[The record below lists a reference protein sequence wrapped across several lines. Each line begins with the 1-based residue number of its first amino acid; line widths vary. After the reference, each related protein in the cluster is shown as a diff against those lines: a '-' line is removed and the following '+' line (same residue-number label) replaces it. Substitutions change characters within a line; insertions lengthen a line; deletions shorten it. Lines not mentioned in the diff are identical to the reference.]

1 MDAARFLKK
10 SQLSDVILSKIW
22 DMADPQSRGSLDKSG
37 LFVALKLCALAQ
49 TGKDL
54 NMSNL
59 SLELPPPK
67 MVKQSLY
74 IYNQRRNIHLC
85 ISFYY
90 FFVFSYFREISQLF
104 HKRLSR
110 MLCPLLNLS
119 TVEIG
124 Q

>member
-54 NMSNL
+54 NISNL

-67 MVKQSLY
+67 MVNLHID
-74 IYNQRRNIHLC
+74 IYTFLQLEHITL
-85 ISFYY
+85 
-90 FFVFSYFREISQLF
+90 FVFFDTGRHPS
-104 HKRLSR
+104 H
-110 MLCPLLNLS
+110 S
-119 TVEIG
+119 TEG
-124 Q
+124 YD

>member
-22 DMADPQSRGSLDKSG
+22 DMADPQSRGFLDKSG

-59 SLELPPPK
+59 SLELSPPK
-67 MVKQSLY
+67 MVNLDVYMLLLLKQILRYSFSLTSG
-74 IYNQRRNIHLC
+74 RHL
-85 ISFYY
+85 SSTEDYY
-90 FFVFSYFREISQLF
+90 
-104 HKRLSR
+104 
-110 MLCPLLNLS
+110 
-119 TVEIG
+119 
-124 Q
+124 

>member
-22 DMADPQSRGSLDKSG
+22 DMADPQSRGFLDKSG

-59 SLELPPPK
+59 SLELSPPK
-67 MVKQSLY
+67 MVNLDVYMLQLKQILLS
-74 IYNQRRNIHLC
+74 
-85 ISFYY
+85 ISFDI
-90 FFVFSYFREISQLF
+90 RETSQLV
-104 HKRLSR
+104 HRRLLL
-110 MLCPLLNLS
+110 MLYL
-119 TVEIG
+119 
-124 Q
+124 